1 MRFNAQPSNS
11 QMPQLKYI
19 MYIMPVVFFFIMN
32 SYSSGLSYYYLC
44 ANIMT
49 FLQQLYIKRNLNDEE
64 LYKQLQENKKK
75 PVKKSGFQKRLEE
88 MAKKQQEARRRK

>member
-1 MRFNAQPSNS
+1 MRFYAHPSNS
-11 QMPQLKYI
+11 QMPLLKYF

-32 SYSSGLSYYYLC
+32 SYSAGLSYYYLC

-49 FLQQLYIKRNLNDEE
+49 FLQQLYIKRNLNDAE

-75 PVKKSGFQKRLEE
+75 PIKKSGFQKRLEE
-88 MAKKQQEARRRK
+88 MAKKQQARRRK

>member
-1 MRFNAQPSNS
+1 
-11 QMPQLKYI
+11 
-19 MYIMPVVFFFIMN
+19 MN

-49 FLQQLYIKRNLNDEE
+49 FFATIIYKRNLNDEE

-75 PVKKSGFQKRLEE
+75 PVKKSGF
-88 MAKKQQEARRRK
+88 RKG